1 MEVLVFERHRLALTG
16 HVRSLRG
23 PLDLFDELAIQLI
36 PWRSEQNARKRRRRS
51 ATRGANSNADHR
63 AHKIG
68 EWSCASCGAAA
79 TRSAPARPGAELPV
93 STSVSCAKIA
103 RRLQPSGGLPGTPF
117 IPVYTQG
124 MALYRYIPVYTAAA
138 GAIPGIPP
146 PIRKV
151 DPVAIEFSTPR
162 GSLETR
168 VSGSTGRG

>member
-1 MEVLVFERHRLALTG
+1 MVTGRLEVLVFERHRLALTG

-124 MALYRYIPVYTAAA
+124 MVLYRYIPVYTAAA

-146 PIRKV
+146 PIPPAGTRLGR
-151 DPVAIEFSTPR
+151 R
-162 GSLETR
+162 GEASHGARPL
-168 VSGSTGRG
+168 

>member
-1 MEVLVFERHRLALTG
+1 MVTGRLEVLVFERHRLALTG

-93 STSVSCAKIA
+93 YTSVSCAII
-103 RRLQPSGGLPGTPF
+103 RRSPGGFSLQEGCPELL
-117 IPVYTQG
+117 
-124 MALYRYIPVYTAAA
+124 LYRYILTVWYYTGIYRHIPRSLFLCPVFRRLY
-138 GAIPGIPP
+138 
-146 PIRKV
+146 
-151 DPVAIEFSTPR
+151 
-162 GSLETR
+162 
-168 VSGSTGRG
+168 

>member
-1 MEVLVFERHRLALTG
+1 MVTGRLEVLVFERHRLALTG

-23 PLDLFDELAIQLI
+23 PLGLFDELAIQLI

-103 RRLQPSGGLPGTPF
+103 RRLQPSGALAARNSFYTGIYPGYGI
-117 IPVYTQG
+117 IPAYTG
-124 MALYRYIPVYTAAA
+124 IYRGRRRHTRDSAAYT
-138 GAIPGIPP
+138 GG
-146 PIRKV
+146 
-151 DPVAIEFSTPR
+151 
-162 GSLETR
+162 
-168 VSGSTGRG
+168 